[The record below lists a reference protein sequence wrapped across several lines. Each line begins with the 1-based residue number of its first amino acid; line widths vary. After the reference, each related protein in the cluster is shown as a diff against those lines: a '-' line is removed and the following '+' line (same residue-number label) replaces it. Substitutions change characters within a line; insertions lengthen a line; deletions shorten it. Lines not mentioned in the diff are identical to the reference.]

1 MKKRIFIF
9 AAGAVLAAIFF
20 SSCEKMEMESVSYA
34 SDEAFVKAKAVAKD
48 TTTTKKPETPV
59 DTTSSR
65 SAQPDT
71 TIVPPVAPKDTLLPT
86 YYGEP
91 VEMGISLVA
100 ADTTGKVKP
109 HNGKGKMF
117 EFKAMC
123 VTFENG
129 ALVVVFEKDRTLPTI
144 EEVKAAKFIKGEF
157 SGYNSGYDPDENG
170 IWLPAIAKD
179 ESFGIEYTA
188 NNKKVRS
195 ILNKTLDTWGWTNRD
210 KNGNYS
216 SLVDGYSYSV
226 EDGKMTIRFGNESL
240 ILY

>member
-1 MKKRIFIF
+1 MKRNFMF

-20 SSCEKMEMESVSYA
+20 SSCEKMETESVSYA
-34 SDEAFVKAKAVAKD
+34 SDEAFLKVKAVAKD
-48 TTTTKKPETPV
+48 TTTTKKPDLPPV
-59 DTTSSR
+59 DTTR
-65 SAQPDT
+65 SAQSDT
-71 TIVPPVAPKDTLLPT
+71 AIVPPVAPKDTLLPT
-86 YYGEP
+86 YFGEP
-91 VEMGISLVA
+91 IEMGISLVA

-117 EFKAMC
+117 EFKALMVC
-123 VTFENG
+123 SKEYGF
-129 ALVVVFEKDRTLPTI
+129 AVVFDKEQTFPTMEQI
-144 EEVKAAKFIKGEF
+144 LSATIVKGDFA
-157 SGYNSGYDPDENG
+157 GYNSAYDPKENG

-195 ILNKTLDTWGWTNRD
+195 ILNKTLDKWGWSNRD

-216 SLVDGYSYSV
+216 TVVDGYSYSV

>member
-1 MKKRIFIF
+1 MKRFIFF
-9 AAGAVLAAIFF
+9 AAGAVLAALCL

-34 SDEAFVKAKAVAKD
+34 SDEAFLKVKAVAKD
-48 TTTTKKPETPV
+48 TTTKKPDLPPV
-59 DTTSSR
+59 DTTR

-86 YYGEP
+86 YFGEP
-91 VEMGISLVA
+91 LEMGISLVA

-117 EFKAMC
+117 EFKALTVC
-123 VTFENG
+123 SKEYGF
-129 ALVVVFEKDRTLPTI
+129 AVVFDKEQTFPTMEQI
-144 EEVKAAKFIKGEF
+144 LSATIVKGDFA
-157 SGYNSGYDPDENG
+157 GYNSAYDPKENG
-170 IWLPAIAKD
+170 VWLPAVAKD

-195 ILNKTLDTWGWTNRD
+195 ILNKTLDKWGWTNKD
-210 KNGNYS
+210 KDGNYS
-216 SLVDGYSYSV
+216 TVVDGYSYSV
-226 EDGKMTIRFGNESL
+226 EDGKMSIRFGNEVL

>member
-1 MKKRIFIF
+1 MKRFIFF

-34 SDEAFVKAKAVAKD
+34 SDEAFVKAKAAAKD
-48 TTTTKKPETPV
+48 TTTTKQPV
-59 DTTSSR
+59 DTTTTFR

-86 YYGEP
+86 YFGEP

-109 HNGKGKMF
+109 HNGKGKMQ
-117 EFKAMC
+117 EFKALM
-123 VTFENG
+123 VSSKEYGF
-129 ALVVVFEKDRTLPTI
+129 AVVFDKEQTFPTMEQI
-144 EEVKAAKFIKGEF
+144 LSATIVKGDFA
-157 SGYNSGYDPDENG
+157 GYNSAYDPKEDG
-170 IWLPAIAKD
+170 VWLPAIASDK
-179 ESFGIEYTA
+179 SFGIEYTA
-188 NNKKVRS
+188 DNKVVRS
-195 ILNKTLDTWGWTNRD
+195 VLNKTLNDWGWTNKD

-216 SLVDGYSYSV
+216 TVVDGYSYSV
-226 EDGKMTIRFGNESL
+226 ENGKMTIRFGNETL